1 MRFVIA
7 AIVLL
12 PMIAA
17 DAAFESEIA
26 SWRKDREARL
36 KAPDGWLSV
45 AGLFWLKPGR
55 TEAGS
60 SSAAIQLPKRAPAR
74 AGWFTLEGEQV
85 SFNAAPGTTV
95 IINGKPHSAA
105 RLQDDGHGKPDIV
118 EIAGL
123 KLYVI
128 RRGKRL
134 GIRLKDEQSEFRKN
148 FQGLQ
153 WYPPRREWLIQA
165 RLVPYPQ
172 PRKMLFNSQT
182 GDKQEYISPGYAEF
196 EVSGRNYRL
205 TPVNDEGKLFFIFR
219 DKTAGKTTYPAARYL
234 YAELPVNGRV
244 TLDFNKA
251 YNPPCVFTPFATCP
265 LPPPENR
272 LPIEINAGELMYKG
286 KH

>member
-1 MRFVIA
+1 
-7 AIVLL
+7 
-12 PMIAA
+12 MIAA
-17 DAAFESEIA
+17 DAAFESEIL

-36 KAPDGWLSV
+36 KAPDGWLSL
-45 AGLFWLKPGR
+45 AGLFWLKTGR

-60 SSAAIQLPKRAPAR
+60 SPSAAIQLPKRAPAR

-85 SFNAAPGTTV
+85 SFSAAPGTTV
-95 IINGKPHSAA
+95 TINGKPQSTG
-105 RLQDDGHGKPDIV
+105 RLQDDSRGKPDIV

-134 GIRLKDEQSEFRKN
+134 GIRLKDEQSEYRRN

-165 RLVPYPQ
+165 RLIPYPQ

-182 GDKQEYISPGYAEF
+182 GDKHEYTSPGYAEF
-196 EVSGRNYRL
+196 EVGGRKYRL
-205 TPVNDEGKLFFIFR
+205 SPVNDEGKLFFIFR

-234 YAELPVNGRV
+234 YTELPVNGRV